1 MKEEDGKLFLEEK
14 FQQII
19 FLSHYIV
26 TVPIIDSDKDHQWT
40 KTVAWKIL
48 GEHDLHTIKLSAKW

>member
-26 TVPIIDSDKDHQWT
+26 TVSMIDSDKDHQLELT
-40 KTVAWKIL
+40 PL
-48 GEHDLHTIKLSAKW
+48 GFFFF